1 MHMSSLL
8 PARPKHPAAF
18 VHESAA
24 TRQSYWCKVLPTRW
38 ARYGLIAVLLA
49 ISGFAV
55 WSSITTGRLG
65 QEAIAWSR
73 LSDHY
78 TSAGAAVA
86 AAKSLGHKYR
96 LDPNPKVRHD
106 FSNVVTQLTTALE
119 RVHRSGSP
127 EDRILVEGVR
137 VALTPYLE
145 SINKLFDAVDRGDD
159 RQVRWIDNEEAG
171 PRFEKIEKSILQ
183 ASNNYHYESIVALE
197 KLRTRESFN
206 ATTTPIV
213 FIAGLIL
220 AGLFATVL
228 WRTRVE
234 LESQRKDALH
244 ASLHDKLTGLPNRT
258 LLADRFE
265 QAMRLARR
273 NGSTTGL
280 LLIDLDR
287 FKEVN
292 DTLGHYYGDRLLDQ
306 IGQRLLNEAREI
318 DTVARLGG
326 DEFAILLPT
335 VDGLDGAFQAALRLH
350 TAITATFEIDGV
362 ELDVEA
368 SFGVV
373 VSGMHGDDTSTLMQ
387 RADIAMYAAKKQGM
401 GILTYDAESDR
412 RSPEHLTILGDL
424 RRGLDRG
431 ELFLDYQPKVSLNTG
446 QVTGV
451 EALVR
456 WQHPVRGLVRPDEF
470 IPCAELTG
478 IIGSLTYYVLNLA
491 LSQVRVWADAGI
503 NIPVAVNIS
512 ARNLLDDKLVFQI
525 VELLECHQLSP
536 TMLVLEVTE
545 SAMMLD
551 CHAARTILMRLHSM
565 GIRIAID
572 DFGAGYT
579 SLAQL
584 KDLPISEL
592 KIDKS
597 FVLAMQSNKANEL
610 IVRSVVELGHN
621 LGMEVIAEGVETA
634 DVLNTLG
641 RLDCDIAQGFHLCRP
656 ISAEA
661 FMRWYEERNREQ
673 C

>member
-1 MHMSSLL
+1 M
-8 PARPKHPAAF
+8 
-18 VHESAA
+18 
-24 TRQSYWCKVLPTRW
+24 PTRW
-38 ARYGLIAVLLA
+38 ASYGLIAVLLA

-78 TSAGAAVA
+78 TSAGTAVA

-106 FSNVVTQLTTALE
+106 FNNVVTQLTTALE
-119 RVHRSGSP
+119 NIHRLGSP
-127 EDRILVEGVR
+127 EDRTLVEGVR
-137 VALTPYLE
+137 TELTPYLE

-159 RQVRWIDNEEAG
+159 TQVRWIDNEEAG
-171 PRFEKIEKSILQ
+171 PRFEKIEKTVLQ
-183 ASNNYHYESIVALE
+183 ASDNYRYESIVALE

-206 ATTTPIV
+206 ASTTPIV

-228 WRTRVE
+228 QRTRVE
-234 LESQRKDALH
+234 LDSQRKAALH
-244 ASLHDKLTGLPNRT
+244 ASLHDKLTGLANRT

-265 QAMRLARR
+265 QAMHSARR
-273 NGSTTGL
+273 HGSTTGL

-306 IGQRLLNEAREI
+306 IGQRLLNEARKI

-326 DEFAILLPT
+326 DEFAILLPS
-335 VDGLDGAFQAALRLH
+335 VDGLDGALQAALRLH

-373 VSGMHGDDTSTLMQ
+373 VSGLHGDDTSTLMQ

-401 GILTYDAESDR
+401 GILTYDPESDR

-431 ELFLDYQPKVSLNTG
+431 ELFLDYQPKVSLSTG
-446 QVTGV
+446 KVTGV

-503 NIPVAVNIS
+503 SIPVAVNIS

-536 TMLVLEVTE
+536 DMLVLEVTE

-551 CHAARTILMRLHSM
+551 RHAARTILMRLHTM

-610 IVRSVVELGHN
+610 IVRSVVDLGHN
-621 LGMEVIAEGVETA
+621 LGMSVIAEGVETV
-634 DVLNTLG
+634 DVLNALSKYH
-641 RLDCDIAQGFHLCRP
+641 CDIAQGFHLCRP

-661 FMRWYEERNREQ
+661 FMRWYEERNCEK

>member
-1 MHMSSLL
+1 MPS
-8 PARPKHPAAF
+8 
-18 VHESAA
+18 
-24 TRQSYWCKVLPTRW
+24 RW
-38 ARYGLIAVLLA
+38 ASFGLIAVLLA

-78 TSAGAAVA
+78 TSAGVAVA

-96 LDPNPKVRHD
+96 LDPNPKVRHE
-106 FSNVVTQLTTALE
+106 FNNVVTQLTNALE
-119 RVHRSGSP
+119 NVHRSGSP
-127 EDRILVEGVR
+127 EDRSLVEGVR
-137 VALTPYLE
+137 TALTPYLE

-159 RQVRWIDNEEAG
+159 TQVRWIDNEEAG
-171 PRFEKIEKSILQ
+171 PRFEKIEKSVQQ
-183 ASNNYHYESIVALE
+183 ASDNYRYKSIVALE

-228 WRTRVE
+228 QRTRFE
-234 LESQRKDALH
+234 LDSQRKAALH
-244 ASLHDKLTGLPNRT
+244 ASLHDKLTGLANRT

-265 QAMRLARR
+265 QAIRLARR

-326 DEFAILLPT
+326 DEFAILLPS

-387 RADIAMYAAKKQGM
+387 RADIAMYAAKKQGI
-401 GILTYDAESDR
+401 GILTYDPESDR
-412 RSPEHLTILGDL
+412 RSPERLTILGEL
-424 RRGLDRG
+424 RRALDRG

-446 QVTGV
+446 HVTGV

-525 VELLECHQLSP
+525 VELLECYKLSP
-536 TMLVLEVTE
+536 NMLVLEVTE
-545 SAMMLD
+545 SAIMLD
-551 CHAARTILMRLHSM
+551 SHAAHSILMRLHTM

-634 DVLNTLG
+634 HVLNALG
-641 RLDCDIAQGFHLCRP
+641 RYNCDVAQGFHLCRP

-661 FMRWYEERNREQ
+661 FTRWYEERE
-673 C
+673 CAKY